1 MQATQDNLKHQFER
15 GMKDTPH
22 YNTSDQVW
30 LSTKAKQKHSAW
42 MAGTLG
48 FFKTCINLVLWT
60 EFSLPNKGVHPI
72 YHFTVL
78 KKHKTKTIVEKMQ
91 PTPNLVEVNSKDQ
104 GEGECI
110 LDSHRQFKNLKY
122 LITWPRFILSTPHGW
137 VQFWEICIKGCISFF
152 KISEQNLK
160 ILKKKKRR
168 VKGGSAFQNG
178 SPMLLWKE
186 HQPNKRYLGS

>member
-1 MQATQDNLKHQFER
+1 MVEHKGQAETFSMN
-15 GMKDTPH
+15 GW
-22 YNTSDQVW
+22 NSW
-30 LSTKAKQKHSAW
+30 LFQNMYQPGSMDRIFPPKQRCSPNIP
-42 MAGTLG
+42 
-48 FFKTCINLVLWT
+48 FYSPEKT
-60 EFSLPNKGVHPI
+60 
-72 YHFTVL
+72 
-78 KKHKTKTIVEKMQ
+78 KTKTIVEKMQ

-168 VKGGSAFQNG
+168 VKGDSAFQNG